1 MRTAMLVALAT
12 LSAAA
17 IACWA
22 CLGAARPLPPPAA
35 PSTWRWQWS
44 GLRAD
49 AAAALRNATLGAP
62 EEFRVLEDA
71 LERGVQRQR
80 RRLLAER
87 AGRRRGAWQRLLA
100 VAGGARRG
108 VSRRMR
114 RLQEAGGAPGAA
126 HRHTKFAASAG
137 MPAAGAPP
145 APDGGDDAG
154 AGDGAH
160 AGKPWL
166 AAAPH
171 LPAPALEE
179 ACYNSAY
186 TDGASG
192 NSAGTIILTSG
203 APRAAAG
210 PALARG
216 LRLQR
221 FPRGSNSA
229 PASPCMHQAPSCFL
243 QAGLLKGSGRVSRRW
258 SHAQP
263 RLRGADPSA
272 ARAGNKFML
281 GRLLPR
287 FLKGAKTTL
296 TGDVSNH
303 VVVVALGPSARNVCS
318 GLTARY
324 SHQCVEDPNWDGPEG
339 QYDVGDEWFMA
350 VSQNKLEL
358 VLNVM
363 TLGYSVLWRA
373 RPASQAASPDLPTCV
388 LTMLWAA
395 PVCSQVRG
403 CRKAWT
409 GTKFAHLRADGH
421 AHPTF
426 GRFETLCALHEL
438 FTQIVVRARR
448 MDLDVVP
455 YRNPLPYLIG
465 LSADVAVPNSACAA
479 TNDAEPLRAGQRLE
493 QDTGLLYADANP
505 RALRFVYDWLRVQ
518 RHYRCARPPRRSA
531 LRMHVAPARR
541 SVPET
546 RVRMCKGW
554 VVPMGH

>member
-1 MRTAMLVALAT
+1 MRWSAACSGSAAACWPSAPGGGGARGSACSPPRWARDAGRRAACGACRRPAARRAPRTAMP
-12 LSAAA
+12 S
-17 IACWA
+17 
-22 CLGAARPLPPPAA
+22 LP
-35 PSTWRWQWS
+35 
-44 GLRAD
+44 
-49 AAAALRNATLGAP
+49 
-62 EEFRVLEDA
+62 
-71 LERGVQRQR
+71 R
-80 RRLLAER
+80 RE
-87 AGRRRGAWQRLLA
+87 
-100 VAGGARRG
+100 ARR
-108 VSRRMR
+108 
-114 RLQEAGGAPGAA
+114 
-126 HRHTKFAASAG
+126 
-137 MPAAGAPP
+137 PP
-145 APDGGDDAG
+145 APDGGGDDAG

-221 FPRGSNSA
+221 FLRGGDSA

-373 RPASQAASPDLPTCV
+373 RPASQDASPDLPTCM
-388 LTMLWAA
+388 LMMLWAA
-395 PVCSQVRG
+395 PICSKSG
-403 CRKAWT
+403 
-409 GTKFAHLRADGH
+409 
-421 AHPTF
+421 
-426 GRFETLCALHEL
+426 
-438 FTQIVVRARR
+438 VVARR
-448 MDLDVVP
+448 G
-455 YRNPLPYLIG
+455 R
-465 LSADVAVPNSACAA
+465 
-479 TNDAEPLRAGQRLE
+479 
-493 QDTGLLYADANP
+493 
-505 RALRFVYDWLRVQ
+505 
-518 RHYRCARPPRRSA
+518 
-531 LRMHVAPARR
+531 
-541 SVPET
+541 
-546 RVRMCKGW
+546 
-554 VVPMGH
+554 